1 VVAGGKG
8 IDLVEVVSLDP
19 VLKLAGL
26 VAGVGAYFEHGYDY
40 DLYGDGARLGCGD
53 SGQGG
58 EKKGAKMSS
67 ARHH

>member
-40 DLYGDGARLGCGD
+40 DLYGDGARFCARRK
-53 SGQGG
+53 G
-58 EKKGAKMSS
+58 EKGKK
-67 ARHH
+67 